1 MEMDFVLRPNQNLP
15 VSAHERM
22 RAAGPVV
29 WSDSL
34 NGWLV
39 SSYEGVRTVLS
50 DLARFT
56 SKGTAVEETLG
67 REAMLVDDTPLHHK
81 VRAVWTKPV
90 SKAVIVARANE
101 FRATAARVIGEAK
114 ARLEAGETIDLLPVL
129 REYVTEFIHSSFGV
143 PYERLEVFQRWSLM
157 SADAPALALDE
168 GSERA
173 ELHHRVRAEVVD
185 LVKLEAEE
193 RRQAFARGE
202 EPTDL
207 VALMTAAEGMHGI
220 TRPMVIDNLFNF
232 ILGSMDTTERW
243 IGLVL
248 IHLFRRPEL
257 YARLRDDRGLVERTV
272 DEVMRV
278 DTVAQVIMRCVKEDG
293 VELYGRKM
301 GKGDAVFL
309 MLGAASRD
317 PETFEAADRF
327 DIDRPQKPLLG
338 FGYGFHHCLGIN
350 TARQETMSFVNAVLD
365 ALPPL
370 TVVESDFGNN
380 WALWGPRTLMVRL

>member
-1 MEMDFVLRPNQNLP
+1 MEMDFVLRPGENLP
-15 VSAHERM
+15 ISAHQRM

-29 WSDSL
+29 WSETL

-39 SSYEGVRTVLS
+39 SSYEAVRTVLS
-50 DLARFT
+50 DMARFT

-81 VRAVWTKPV
+81 VRAVWTPPMA
-90 SKAVIVARANE
+90 KAVIVARAAE
-101 FRATAARVIGEAK
+101 FKTTAARVIAAAK
-114 ARLEAGETIDLLPVL
+114 VRLEAGETIDLLSVL

-157 SADAPALALDE
+157 SADAPAIALDE

-173 ELHHRVRAEVVD
+173 ELHRKIRAEVVD

-202 EPTDL
+202 QPTDL
-207 VALMTAAEGMHGI
+207 VALMAAAEGMHGI
-220 TRPMVIDNLFNF
+220 TRAMVTDNLFNF

-243 IGLVL
+243 IGLTL

-257 YARLRDDRGLVERTV
+257 YDRVRDERSLVERTV

-278 DTVAQVIMRCVKEDG
+278 DTVAQVIMRTVKQDG
-293 VELYGRKM
+293 TEFYGQQMNR
-301 GKGDAVFL
+301 GDAIFL

-317 PETFEAADRF
+317 PEAYEDADRF

-338 FGYGFHHCLGIN
+338 FGFGFHHCLGIN
-350 TARQETMSFVNAVLD
+350 TARQEAMAFVNAVLD

-370 TVVESDFGNN
+370 TVAESDFGNN
-380 WALWGPRTLMVRL
+380 WALWGPRTLMVRM